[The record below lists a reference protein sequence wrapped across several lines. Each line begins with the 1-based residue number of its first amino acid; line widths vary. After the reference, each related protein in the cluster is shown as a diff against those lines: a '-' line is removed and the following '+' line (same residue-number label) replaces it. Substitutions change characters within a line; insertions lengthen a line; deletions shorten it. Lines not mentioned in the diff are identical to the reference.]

1 MPWGPHSHVFPSWG
15 PLGSLFFILGGFSS
29 PIKSHIL
36 SSHGSSG
43 GTERLPAFCGG
54 SRLRENETEA
64 TRCGDAEPETR
75 VSIASPAVNHSTSKG
90 HPTLEGRG
98 HGLPLRAEGESHVS
112 KGREDRPGFGRPSLR
127 TRFQRTPNLC
137 TRDDTK
143 HPWGGGGG
151 RQGPADAI
159 GFFQRQAASQPAAG
173 LKATPPLQLF
183 NELGTLWFPSAKPD
197 NTKARVS
204 QTRPPPFQRS
214 LSPKRK
220 RACFQRD
227 RTMSSPLWRTVRTLK
242 AGSTRVAG

>member
-1 MPWGPHSHVFPSWG
+1 MGSPRLVVFYPRRFLFPDKVSHPLFTRFLRRDRETACLLRRLRTPRERDGSHEVRRRRARDASQHRFPSCQSQHVKG
-15 PLGSLFFILGGFSS
+15 PPHTRGAGPRAPPAGG
-29 PIKSHIL
+29 
-36 SSHGSSG
+36 
-43 GTERLPAFCGG
+43 R
-54 SRLRENETEA
+54 R
-64 TRCGDAEPETR
+64 D
-75 VSIASPAVNHSTSKG
+75 
-90 HPTLEGRG
+90 
-98 HGLPLRAEGESHVS
+98 SHVS
-112 KGREDRPGFGRPSLR
+112 KGRKDRPGFGRPSLR

-137 TRDDTK
+137 ARDDTK